1 VIYRRA
7 GMSERLRALVPPA
20 RRWLVP
26 LLLVGV
32 ASVQLARVSFGG
44 QSRWRGGGFGM
55 YSEFHPN
62 RNQIWLRA
70 LDQPDAPPRRLS
82 DKQGPPDRQRAV
94 GRCLRLR
101 AEACLRELAATLP
114 PHPGRQRLEI
124 WQPVFDARSGTLSRR
139 RAAALDF

>member
-1 VIYRRA
+1 MRGLPR
-7 GMSERLRALVPPA
+7 ERLRALAPLA

-26 LLLVGV
+26 LLLAGV

-62 RNQIWLRA
+62 QNQVWLRA
-70 LDQPDAPPRRLS
+70 LDQPAAPPRRL
-82 DKQGPPDRQRAV
+82 PDERDAPATRRAV
-94 GRCLRLR
+94 ARCQRLR
-101 AEACLRELAATLP
+101 SQACLSELAASLP
-114 PHPGRQRLEI
+114 GDAGRRQLEI
-124 WQPVFDARSGTLSRR
+124 WQPVFDAGTGTLSRR